1 MCFLPSFLGGSLTCD
16 QPPFKEKKDMNANRS
31 ERHLQSPVP
40 SSAGIFRLIDTLR
53 NGVDEMTRISAISAL
68 AESRNSRAVVP
79 LIICCR
85 DNSLSVR
92 MAAVEALSNLRNF
105 RAEPALREIILDK
118 DEDVAIRQKAAIA
131 LAGLKGSS
139 PREGL
144 ALLSRDTREHPAV
157 RALAAWML
165 TRPG

>member
-1 MCFLPSFLGGSLTCD
+1 MS
-16 QPPFKEKKDMNANRS
+16 
-31 ERHLQSPVP
+31 

-53 NGVDEMTRISAISAL
+53 NGVSEATRIAAISAL
-68 AESRNSRAVVP
+68 AESRNPRAVVP

-85 DNSLSVR
+85 DNSTSVR
-92 MAAVEALSNLRNF
+92 MAAVEALSEVRNF

-118 DEDVAIRQKAAIA
+118 NEDVAIRQKAMIA

-144 ALLSRDTREHPAV
+144 AGLSRDTREHPAV

-165 TRPG
+165 ARMG

>member
-1 MCFLPSFLGGSLTCD
+1 
-16 QPPFKEKKDMNANRS
+16 MNANRS
-31 ERHLQSPVP
+31 KRQLESLVP

-53 NGVDEMTRISAISAL
+53 NGVNEETRIAAISDL
-68 AESRNSRAVVP
+68 AESRNPRAVVP

-85 DNSLSVR
+85 DNSMYVR
-92 MAAVEALSNLRNF
+92 MAAVEALSEIRNF

-118 DEDVAIRQKAAIA
+118 NEDVVIRQKAVIA

-144 ALLSRDTREHPAV
+144 DGLSRDTRENPAV
-157 RALAAWML
+157 RALAAWLL
-165 TRPG
+165 TRMS